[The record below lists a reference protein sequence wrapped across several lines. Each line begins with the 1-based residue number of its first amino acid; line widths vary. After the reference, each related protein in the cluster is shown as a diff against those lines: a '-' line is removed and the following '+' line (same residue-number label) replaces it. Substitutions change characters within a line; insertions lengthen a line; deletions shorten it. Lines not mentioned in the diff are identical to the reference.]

1 MISRPVLL
9 ALAFLAVTASAPALA
24 QGDSVNVLQ
33 YALSNP
39 TDNAQMP
46 TPPSLGDSV
55 PESVQLRQ
63 PDPNSSLAYFYYNGQ
78 PVIVDLKTRSVVRVG
93 Q

>member
-9 ALAFLAVTASAPALA
+9 AVAFLALTAGTAPA
-24 QGDSVNVLQ
+24 QDSVNVLQ
-33 YALSNP
+33 FALSNP
-39 TDNAQMP
+39 TDNAQIA

-55 PESVQLRQ
+55 PQSVALRQ